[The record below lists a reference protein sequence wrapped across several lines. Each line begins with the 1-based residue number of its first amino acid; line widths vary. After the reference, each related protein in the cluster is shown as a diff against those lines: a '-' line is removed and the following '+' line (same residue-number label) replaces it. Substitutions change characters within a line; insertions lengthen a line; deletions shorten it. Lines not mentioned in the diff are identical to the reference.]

1 MAAWK
6 PKNDESPPLCP
17 TKVKTTDKDE
27 TATKK
32 LHEEFVSFKNTME
45 ELRLLKSIA
54 ADLKNYRKMI
64 RLKKYD

>member
-27 TATKK
+27 AATKK
-32 LHEEFVSFKNTME
+32 LRDEFVSFKSTME
-45 ELRLLKSIA
+45 ELRLLRSIA

-64 RLKKYD
+64 RLKRYD